1 MPGRIQVLHVDD
13 DPSLL
18 DLTAEFLEREDD
30 RFALSTATSVDE
42 GLDYLKDCPPDC
54 IISDYDMPRQNGIE
68 FLENVREEYS
78 ELPFILFTGK
88 GSEEVASNAISNGAT
103 DYLHKGSGTDQY
115 ELLAN
120 RIRNAVQGHRAAREV
135 ERQQD
140 LMSRAEILGSIGG
153 WELHY
158 ETQNL
163 RMTKGLKKLYGLDED
178 QDLSLAEVVG
188 LYDKDSQETIKRII
202 EEAVRT
208 GYAEAADLHFQRV
221 DGEQRI
227 AEGNAELVE
236 NTDDETILRGAI
248 RDVTGRKERE
258 HELEQ
263 TRDWYRTLLDAAPDA
278 VFVADAESGTI
289 RETNQ
294 AATRLL
300 DRPREEIVGMH
311 QTELHPPQKIE
322 KYAEIFENYVTAGP
336 GRTEAF
342 GAEAPIYVIDTEGER
357 IPVEINARM
366 TEIDDEN
373 VIQGY
378 FRDITDRK
386 EREQELRRQNERMEE
401 FTSIVSHDL
410 RNPLNVAEGHLKL
423 AQETCESED
432 ISKAADAIDR
442 SQALIADLLTLAQE
456 GEAADEV
463 EPVALADVA
472 ESSWQTV
479 ESRSATLEIHA
490 TRTLQADQSRLKQ
503 LFENLYRN
511 AIEHG
516 GDDVTVS
523 VGTTDGGFYVA
534 DTGPGIPEDDRE
546 GVFKTGYSTNE
557 EGTGF
562 GLRIVTQVVE
572 AHGWDIRVTDSNDNG
587 ARFEV
592 TGVDTPE

>member
-1 MPGRIQVLHVDD
+1 
-13 DPSLL
+13 
-18 DLTAEFLEREDD
+18 
-30 RFALSTATSVDE
+30 
-42 GLDYLKDCPPDC
+42 
-54 IISDYDMPRQNGIE
+54 
-68 FLENVREEYS
+68 
-78 ELPFILFTGK
+78 
-88 GSEEVASNAISNGAT
+88 
-103 DYLHKGSGTDQY
+103 
-115 ELLAN
+115 
-120 RIRNAVQGHRAAREV
+120 
-135 ERQQD
+135 
-140 LMSRAEILGSIGG
+140 
-153 WELHY
+153 
-158 ETQNL
+158 
-163 RMTKGLKKLYGLDED
+163 MTKGLKKLYGLDED

-188 LYDKDSQETIKRII
+188 LYDKDSQETVERII
-202 EEAVRT
+202 EEAVKT
-208 GYAEAADLHFQRV
+208 GYAETADLHFQRV

-248 RDVTGRKERE
+248 RDVTRRKERE

-263 TRDWYRTLLDAAPDA
+263 TTDWYQTLLDAAPDA

-300 DRPREEIVGMH
+300 NRPREEIVGMH
-311 QTELHPPQKIE
+311 QTELHPPQKVE

-342 GAEAPIYVIDTEGER
+342 GAEVPIYVIDTEGER

-410 RNPLNVAEGHLKL
+410 RNPLNVAEGRLKL
-423 AQETCESED
+423 AQETRESED

-442 SQALIADLLTLAQE
+442 SQALIEDLLTLAQE

-479 ESRSATLEIHA
+479 ESQSATLETLA
-490 TRTLQADQSRLKQ
+490 TQTLQADQSRLKQ

-516 GDDVTVS
+516 GGDVTVS
-523 VGTTDGGFYVA
+523 VGTMDDGFYVA

-546 GVFKTGYSTNE
+546 EVFKTGYSTNE

-572 AHGWDIRVTDSNDNG
+572 AHGWDIRVTDSNDDG